1 MFQLCSGFR
10 NSSTLQIPIIISI
23 DGSFITCTTCIVY
36 QYFKELASDFHFSKA
51 DAKVKT
57 LFLTAKFFRSF
68 FYLQALCRHPLSCER
83 KSGFR
88 KAGAF
93 PCGSDCKDKN
103 FIQSLPNFY
112 GSFFSAAPTL
122 RSSCQSLRFHSLG
135 KRVQKQ
141 CFYTYQPNLTTDF

>member
-57 LFLTAKFFRSF
+57 LFLTAKFFGSF
-68 FYLQALCRHPLSCER
+68 FYFQAFCRRPLSCER
-83 KSGFR
+83 KSGYR

-112 GSFFSAAPTL
+112 GSFFRQHRRFVHHVNHCASTLSESGCKSSAFTQT
-122 RSSCQSLRFHSLG
+122 SQI
-135 KRVQKQ
+135 
-141 CFYTYQPNLTTDF
+141 